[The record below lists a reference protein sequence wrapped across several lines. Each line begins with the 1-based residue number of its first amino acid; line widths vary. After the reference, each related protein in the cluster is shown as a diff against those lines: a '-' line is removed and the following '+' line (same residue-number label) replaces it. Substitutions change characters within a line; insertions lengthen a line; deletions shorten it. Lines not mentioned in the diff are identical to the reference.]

1 MFEQDLKNNLYKI
14 WNRMSSG
21 TYFPPPVRSVGIPKK
36 DGSERRLGIPTVAD
50 RIAQTV
56 VKMYLE
62 PDVEPQFHP
71 DSYGYR
77 PRKSAIDALT
87 TARQRCWRYD
97 WVIDLD
103 IRGFFDNLDHALVM
117 RAVRKYTRCRWILL
131 YVQRWLTAPMQPED
145 GTLVLRLITKWL
157 NAGVMED
164 DEWKDD
170 LQGTPQGAVVSPI
183 LANVYLHYVLDLWF
197 QQKWRARKA
206 TGDTIIVRYADDFVV
221 GCQRKADAEQFLRDL
236 KERLGDFALDLHPD
250 KTRLIEFGR
259 FALVDRRARGE
270 RRPETF
276 DFLGFTH
283 YCKKQR
289 NGQFGLGR
297 KPIAKRVTR
306 TLKRLKER
314 LRARMHDDVHE
325 TAQWLGKVVNGWLN
339 YYAVPTSSPTLG
351 GFVRRLEWIWL
362 KILRRRSQKT
372 RTTMA
377 DVTRLKALYWP
388 PVRVRHPWPT
398 TRFAVNHPR

>member
-1 MFEQDLKNNLYKI
+1 MRFLEH
-14 WNRMSSG
+14 
-21 TYFPPPVRSVGIPKK
+21 
-36 DGSERRLGIPTVAD
+36 
-50 RIAQTV
+50 RIG
-56 VKMYLE
+56 
-62 PDVEPQFHP
+62 D
-71 DSYGYR
+71 
-77 PRKSAIDALT
+77 PR
-87 TARQRCWRYD
+87 
-97 WVIDLD
+97 
-103 IRGFFDNLDHALVM
+103 
-117 RAVRKYTRCRWILL
+117 
-131 YVQRWLTAPMQPED
+131 
-145 GTLVLRLITKWL
+145 VLRLITKWL

-339 YYAVPTSSPTLG
+339 YYAVPTSSPDPWRLRTTSRVDLAQDLAPAVTEDTDDDGRCDSPQGVVLAPREGSAPLAHHTVCRQPPKVGAVCVNAHVRICAG
-351 GFVRRLEWIWL
+351 GPGQPGSLPQPCARAPPRRLP
-362 KILRRRSQKT
+362 S
-372 RTTMA
+372 
-377 DVTRLKALYWP
+377 P
-388 PVRVRHPWPT
+388 P
-398 TRFAVNHPR
+398 AC